1 MTEDEFYK
9 EAFDRN
15 RGLVPE
21 KTQEKL
27 RATRV
32 AIPGAG
38 GVGGVHATTLARLGV
53 GNFHIA
59 DFDTFGLANFNR
71 QAGAMMSTVDKEK
84 EVVME
89 NIIHDIN
96 PYAEVIRFGEIK
108 EENIDQFLEGVDIV
122 VDGMDFFQID
132 VRRLIFKAAYKKGIP
147 VITAAPLG
155 FGSAVHIFDKHSMK
169 FDDYFAIS
177 DSMSYKEKIISFGI
191 GITPS
196 LLQTAYM
203 PPTTLKLE
211 EKRAA
216 SSVVGTLAC
225 ANFAATEV
233 YKIVSG
239 LPYEASPVSFQYDPY
254 LKKIKRINLWWGNRH
269 PIQRFKKWY
278 FSKKV
283 Q

>member
-1 MTEDEFYK
+1 MSEDEFYK

-15 RGLVPE
+15 RGLVSD
-21 KTQEKL
+21 KVQERL
-27 RATRV
+27 RRTRV

-38 GVGGVHATTLARLGV
+38 GVGGVHATTLARLGI
-53 GNFHIA
+53 GDFHIA

-71 QAGAMMSTVDKEK
+71 QAGAMMSTLDKEK
-84 EVVME
+84 EIVME
-89 NIIHDIN
+89 GIIHDIN
-96 PYAEVIRFGEIK
+96 PHASVRRFGKIG
-108 EENIDQFLEGVDIV
+108 EENVEQFLEGVDIV

-132 VRRLIFKAAYKKGIP
+132 VRRLIFKAAYKKRIP

-155 FGSAVHIFDKHSMK
+155 FGSAVHIFDKDSMQ
-169 FDDYFAIS
+169 FDDYFAIN

-191 GITPS
+191 GITPA
-196 LLQTAYM
+196 LLQTVYM
-203 PPTTLKLE
+203 PPATLKLE

-233 YKIVSG
+233 YKIVG
-239 LPYEASPVSFQYDPY
+239 GIPYEASPVSFQYDPY
-254 LKKIKRINLWWGNRH
+254 LKKIKRVNLWFGNRH
-269 PIQRFKKWY
+269 PIQRLKKWY

-283 Q
+283 H